1 MKQLSFPHIV
11 SLASLLNLAAS
22 TLLLDFD
29 AQRGD
34 NPSILGL
41 LNLEQARG
49 NAISANTKD
58 LYIKLDKDP
67 KGVPAARVHRK
78 AGYIR
83 AEYHSLKDK
92 TKEDATYFIG
102 YTFSLGTITH
112 NLVVWQWKEYK
123 GDADQNVPLNLE
135 FKNDV
140 LELNHEAPNTG
151 SKKVPKWSA
160 KLKTGVT
167 YHVGIVINTSRT
179 NGFVQLYWEG
189 ARATLDDNGTPTTT
203 LKGVF
208 WAGQSDPKFG
218 AYRGEETEIDTYIYK
233 VQIGTKLDEV
243 REAAGLG
250 PGTQPSSTFVTV
262 TTTAGNPP
270 ANTCS
275 WEGHCAG
282 AICATE
288 NDCSDELVCK
298 NGRCAAAGASVT
310 TTTASPPASTCSWE
324 GHCAGASCATENDCS
339 DELVCKNGRCAKP

>member
-1 MKQLSFPHIV
+1 MKYFSLSHTL
-11 SLASLLNLAAS
+11 SLAALLHLGTAN
-22 TLLLDFD
+22 LLLDFD

-34 NPSILGL
+34 KPSILGL
-41 LNLEQARG
+41 INLEQARDDT
-49 NAISANTKD
+49 ISANTQD

-67 KGVPAARVHRK
+67 KGVPAAHVHRK
-78 AGYIR
+78 SGYIR

-92 TKEDATYFIG
+92 TKEGATYFIG
-102 YTFSLGTITH
+102 YKFSLGTITH
-112 NLVVWQWKEYK
+112 NLVIWQWKEYK

-160 KLKTGVT
+160 KLKTGVV

-179 NGFVQLYWEG
+179 NGFVQLYWGG
-189 ARATLDDNGTPTTT
+189 ARQTLDDDGKPTTT

-233 VQIGTKLDEV
+233 IQIGTKLDDV

-250 PGTQPSSTFVTV
+250 PGEASP
-262 TTTAGNPP
+262 TTTLATITTPRPP
-270 ANTCS
+270 TN
-275 WEGHCAG
+275 
-282 AICATE
+282 
-288 NDCSDELVCK
+288 
-298 NGRCAAAGASVT
+298 
-310 TTTASPPASTCSWE
+310 TCSWE
-324 GHCAGASCATENDCS
+324 GHCAGASCVDENDCS
-339 DELVCKNGRCAKP
+339 DDLICKNGRCAKS

>member
-1 MKQLSFPHIV
+1 MKSFYLSHAL
-11 SLASLLNLAAS
+11 SLLSLLNLGAS

-49 NAISANTKD
+49 DPISANTKD

-67 KGVPAARVHRK
+67 KGVQAAHVHRK

-92 TKEDATYFIG
+92 TKEDTAYFIG

-123 GDADQNVPLNLE
+123 NAAEQNVPLNLE
-135 FKNDV
+135 FNNDV
-140 LELNHEAPNTG
+140 LEFIYEAPGTN
-151 SKKVPKWSA
+151 SKKVAKWGK

-167 YHVGIVINTSRT
+167 YRVGIVINTSTT
-179 NGFVQLYWEG
+179 NGVVHLYWDG
-189 ARATLDDNGTPTTT
+189 VRQTFNDNGKSTAT

-218 AYRGEETEIDTYIYK
+218 AYRGEETTIDTYIYK
-233 VQIGTKLDEV
+233 VQIGTKLDDIK
-243 REAAGLG
+243 EAAGIESG
-250 PGTQPSSTFVTV
+250 PTPTTTLATV
-262 TTTAGNPP
+262 TTTAKPP
-270 ANTCS
+270 TTTCS

-282 AICATE
+282 ATCKDE
-288 NDCSDELVCK
+288 NDCSDDLVCK
-298 NGRCAAAGASVT
+298 S
-310 TTTASPPASTCSWE
+310 
-324 GHCAGASCATENDCS
+324 
-339 DELVCKNGRCAKP
+339 GRCAKP